1 MPSRDARRYL
11 LWWSAGTWGRW
22 SLTHHQRSSR
32 HSVKISHMEGMEEME
47 GMEGAWG
54 QKDALLQFERCWR
67 VWTQKLSP
75 SILVPCLTWA
85 LDCFPFHCWVVRH
98 HTSGPK
104 MIRKRNLCAAV
115 VPSTQVFRCSIEGS
129 RVCLS
134 WMSKTHPSP
143 QRGKL
148 QKVLGA
154 QSGGPWNLV
163 CFGLFRFVSVC
174 LFWNF
179 STWNFPGRSGFDSPK
194 ICPKAS
200 WKWVQ
205 TVLGAKR
212 LQLLMSKLIQGVDFY
227 EILGVDKLAWS
238 QVSQLSQLSQVS

>member
-32 HSVKISHMEGMEEME
+32 HSVKISHMEGMEGLEGMEEME

-115 VPSTQVFRCSIEGS
+115 VPSTRVFRCSIEGS

-163 CFGLFRFVSVC
+163 CFGLFRFAFFEISVFGISQAEAGSTLRRFAQRPPENEFRLC
-174 LFWNF
+174 LERNGCSFWCLNW
-179 STWNFPGRSGFDSPK
+179 SKEWTSMKSLEWTN
-194 ICPKAS
+194 
-200 WKWVQ
+200 
-205 TVLGAKR
+205 LLEAK
-212 LQLLMSKLIQGVDFY
+212 
-227 EILGVDKLAWS
+227 
-238 QVSQLSQLSQVS
+238 